1 MIYSD
6 KIRGVVTIAMFGY
19 GGMMG
24 NYGYGMG
31 YGDMFIG
38 LLFWI
43 LIIVVA
49 YLLIKRLIEQ
59 NKTHSVGGKS
69 ALDIAKERYA
79 KGEITKEELEEI
91 KKNLI

>member
-1 MIYSD
+1 MIIVVGFGMMDGYGYS
-6 KIRGVVTIAMFGY
+6 MMGY
-19 GGMMG
+19 GGM
-24 NYGYGMG
+24 
-31 YGDMFIG
+31 FFG

-43 LIIVVA
+43 VIIVLA
-49 YLLIKRLIEQ
+49 YFLIKSLIEHYKNQ
-59 NKTHSVGGKS
+59 GVVGKS

>member
-1 MIYSD
+1 
-6 KIRGVVTIAMFGY
+6 MF
-19 GGMMG
+19 
-24 NYGYGMG
+24 
-31 YGDMFIG
+31 FG

-43 LIIVVA
+43 VIIVLA
-49 YLLIKRLIEQ
+49 YFLIKSLIEHN
-59 NKTHSVGGKS
+59 NKSSSGGKS